1 MSKKK
6 SLGHNPLT
14 QSSLGYASY
23 DFIAPSENNKSE
35 EDDGGEGAS
44 ASVVNKTT
52 ASYYL
57 EEPVVQK
64 IRVIAEK
71 HGTSYSA
78 LVNKILKNTLRN
90 ISVD

>member
-6 SLGHNPLT
+6 SLGHNPLA

-23 DFIAPSENNKSE
+23 DFISSSENNE
-35 EDDGGEGAS
+35 EEEGEKGKGAS
-44 ASVVNKTT
+44 LHDINKKT

-57 EEPVVQK
+57 EEPVISK
-64 IRVIAEK
+64 IRKLADK

-78 LVNKILKNTLRN
+78 LVNKILKNTLKN
-90 ISVD
+90 ISAD